1 MPRKGK
7 CFSTCRKRPKSDC
20 DPPECHYTNGN
31 KYRYCRLAFTR
42 KMNADCVPVLRKK
55 RDSVRRS
62 NRKTKDSFLDTP
74 SVRRPTPMRR
84 RMPSMSPTP
93 TFIRKLLK
101 RPKTPSG
108 TPPRRRLPRSPSRS
122 ISATSP
128 HVASLS
134 VASLTP
140 RYEDYGTPRAT
151 RKIAPETMDLHPDKE
166 DVAAFRE
173 KYAKKAATRKIG
185 KFLRH
190 RDPRIRAKFLQSVCS
205 DAGVCIAFGTN
216 ASAIRKH
223 FDDFNNFDLL
233 STSAKQIGSTSA
245 NGFVKE
251 LTYVNRGYTANAVL
265 KSAAYFNADN
275 LLYEA
280 LVGFFLNKMS
290 QRYPTFLETYGL
302 YEYNADGLAYKEC
315 KGNKLTNPAVL
326 SAGLTRIAQSA
337 KDIGSLAVNVSCISP
352 ISMAVLIQ
360 HLKSAKTIREKCYD
374 RLFATKDLLYVL
386 YQVYMTLGTLST
398 VFTHYDLHRDN
409 VLVYEPVAGSHIEY
423 HYHMGGGKETVFR
436 SKYIAKIIDYGRC
449 YYNDTSSASNVS
461 ESKSFYDNLVCKECK
476 PQCGKGRGY
485 EWMVYKPKQVK
496 SASHISSQRSNPSH
510 DLRLLYSIGT
520 NVKGMDP
527 KLQTLIGRVVYGR
540 GVSKRNEMYGTEPR
554 TDSGYPM
561 RIHNVNDAFTWL
573 QELVRD
579 TMSEVQNEID
589 YRTSKKLGELH
600 IYGGARPMRWVPSTK

>member
-1 MPRKGK
+1 
-7 CFSTCRKRPKSDC
+7 
-20 DPPECHYTNGN
+20 
-31 KYRYCRLAFTR
+31 
-42 KMNADCVPVLRKK
+42 
-55 RDSVRRS
+55 
-62 NRKTKDSFLDTP
+62 
-74 SVRRPTPMRR
+74 
-84 RMPSMSPTP
+84 
-93 TFIRKLLK
+93 
-101 RPKTPSG
+101 
-108 TPPRRRLPRSPSRS
+108 
-122 ISATSP
+122 
-128 HVASLS
+128 
-134 VASLTP
+134 
-140 RYEDYGTPRAT
+140 
-151 RKIAPETMDLHPDKE
+151 MDLHPDKE

-190 RDPRIRAKFLQSVCS
+190 RDPRVRAKFLQSVCS

-216 ASAIRKH
+216 ASSIRKH

-233 STSAKQIGSTSA
+233 SKPVERIGAVSV

-251 LTYVNRGYTANAVL
+251 LTYVNRGYVANAVL
-265 KSAAYFNADN
+265 KSAAYFNSDN

-290 QRYPTFLETYGL
+290 QMYPSFVETYGL
-302 YEYNADGLAYKEC
+302 YGYNADGLAYKEC
-315 KGNKLTNPAVL
+315 KDNKLTNPAAL

-337 KDIGSLAVNVSCISP
+337 KDIGSLAVKVSCLSP

-423 HYHMGGGKETVFR
+423 HYHHSSTSGGKKETVFR

-449 YYNDTSSASNVS
+449 YYNDTSSASNTS

-485 EWMVYKPKQVK
+485 EWMEYKPKQVK

-510 DLRLLYSIGT
+510 DLRLLYSIG
-520 NVKGMDP
+520 NKVKGMDP
-527 KLQTLIGRVVYGR
+527 KLQTLIGRVVYGQ

-554 TDSGYPM
+554 TDSGLPM
-561 RIHNVNDAFTWL
+561 KIHNVKDAFAAL
-573 QELVRD
+573 EELVNNPQ
-579 TMSEVQNEID
+579 SEVQNEID
-589 YRTSKKLGELH
+589 YRTSKLLGELH
-600 IYGGARPMRWVPSTK
+600 VYGGDRPMRWKAKHT